1 MGRRKIEMH
10 EYRQVLLRLRQGDS
24 DRDVAR
30 SRLMGRAKTAAFRS
44 LAQACG
50 WLQPAAALPTD
61 TEIAAAVGSARRA
74 RSTIS
79 SAEPFREQVERW
91 DRDGVSGVV
100 IHAVLCRE
108 HGYTGS

>member
-1 MGRRKIEMH
+1 MH

-30 SRLMGRAKTAAFRS
+30 SRLLGRPKAAAFRA
-44 LAQACG
+44 LARAHG
-50 WLQPAAALPTD
+50 WLETDAALPTD
-61 TEIAAAVGSARRA
+61 AEIAAALGQSRRA

-79 SAEPFREQVERW
+79 SAEQFREKVEGW
-91 DRDGVSGVV
+91 DRDGISGVV